1 MNIFQELKEKKDIL
15 TKDGKVDALGPYGR
29 QKLTGQEVA
38 QYFKKN
44 KVKDA
49 KIKKAVEVALDLG
62 GAMSVAQKEIKK
74 FFGNKILNS
83 KEVKHALK
91 YANESFEM
99 NQLVGILHEDI
110 NNLTEKSL
118 IPDLQKIVDTKGA
131 AKVGGVMVDMFTAS
145 MITQIYDKVNDK
157 NKQKM
162 DKSKIEVLVNLAQKM
177 MQKMEYDPS
186 DIVEGRAMKPK
197 QIARKYKKEIEMLAK
212 KGQSPEMG
220 RHKVYM
226 ALYNLAWENGDINTD
241 DPDQTDEVIDEYL
254 DDIMGEFFAHLESV
268 KEGFKSD
275 AQRRAAFASGYK
287 AKGKK
292 DKKEEVLDENEEGL
306 KNKAEKS
313 GMPLGILKQVYNRG
327 LAAYKTG
334 HRPGA
339 TAPQWAMARVNSF
352 VTKSKGTWGGADKDL
367 AAKVKGKSES
377 VELQLQDELTETLS
391 QVHNLM
397 EKPYDDK
404 DVKNVEKLEKKLQN
418 MLKEVDKTMRGS
430 GLSAPAFSMVRGG
443 IVKGLESIKKF
454 YKIAKNIPMKEEVNL
469 QEGTWAIPDS
479 YPKLVKLQDILKK
492 KNIAKDAKT
501 VHKFTDMIY
510 DIFGDDSFFDELGSL
525 ETISK
530 GGEVDQYD
538 GERHSEDYMKR
549 SADYAKKKGLKAGMD
564 MNELLMRHLTKWTGG
579 DLKFKGNKIVQMPRE
594 WYFRDNP
601 EHTPDNS
608 PVKAKLESASPYVS
622 IALDLELLEGRGGF
636 KGFGNLPK
644 GKMKRPRGGSIKAEE
659 KNVMD
664 SYRAMWENAIVEK
677 KEMNPKIIQK
687 IAKLTDRN
695 DHNESL
701 LLLAKE
707 LRDKEAIKL
716 LGSIKDMHKVYGHM
730 PQELIQIRNQ
740 IFDNLMRQS
749 KNAHSNHDDV
759 YGAL

>member
-49 KIKKAVEVALDLG
+49 KIRKAVEVALDLG

-99 NQLVGILHEDI
+99 NQLVGMLHEHVL
-110 NNLTEKSL
+110 NLTEKSL

-197 QIARKYKKEIEMLAK
+197 QIAKKYKREIEQLAK

-241 DPDQTDEVIDEYL
+241 DPDQTDEVIDDYL
-254 DDIMGEFFAHLESV
+254 DDIMGEFFAHI

-292 DKKEEVLDENEEGL
+292 DKKEEVELDENEEGL

-377 VELQLQDELTETLS
+377 VQ
-391 QVHNLM
+391 
-397 EKPYDDK
+397 
-404 DVKNVEKLEKKLQN
+404 
-418 MLKEVDKTMRGS
+418 
-430 GLSAPAFSMVRGG
+430 
-443 IVKGLESIKKF
+443 
-454 YKIAKNIPMKEEVNL
+454 EEVNL

-492 KNIAKDAKT
+492 KNIAKDAKA
-501 VHKFTDMIY
+501 VHKFTDMMY
-510 DIFGDDSFFDELGSL
+510 DIFGDDMFFDELSSL

-549 SADYAKKKGLKAGMD
+549 SAEYAKKKGLKAGMD

-677 KEMNPKIIQK
+677 KEMNPKVIEK

-707 LRDKEAIKL
+707 LRDKEAVKL

-730 PQELIQIRNQ
+730 PQELIGLRNA
-740 IFDNLMRQS
+740 IYDNLMRQS
-749 KNAHSNHDDV
+749 KDKFDNHKDI

>member
-1 MNIFQELKEKKDIL
+1 
-15 TKDGKVDALGPYGR
+15 
-29 QKLTGQEVA
+29 
-38 QYFKKN
+38 
-44 KVKDA
+44 
-49 KIKKAVEVALDLG
+49 
-62 GAMSVAQKEIKK
+62 
-74 FFGNKILNS
+74 
-83 KEVKHALK
+83 
-91 YANESFEM
+91 
-99 NQLVGILHEDI
+99 
-110 NNLTEKSL
+110 
-118 IPDLQKIVDTKGA
+118 
-131 AKVGGVMVDMFTAS
+131 
-145 MITQIYDKVNDK
+145 
-157 NKQKM
+157 
-162 DKSKIEVLVNLAQKM
+162 
-177 MQKMEYDPS
+177 
-186 DIVEGRAMKPK
+186 
-197 QIARKYKKEIEMLAK
+197 
-212 KGQSPEMG
+212 
-220 RHKVYM
+220 
-226 ALYNLAWENGDINTD
+226 
-241 DPDQTDEVIDEYL
+241 
-254 DDIMGEFFAHLESV
+254 MGEFFAHI

-292 DKKEEVLDENEEGL
+292 DKKEEVELDENEEGL

-377 VELQLQDELTETLS
+377 VQ
-391 QVHNLM
+391 
-397 EKPYDDK
+397 
-404 DVKNVEKLEKKLQN
+404 
-418 MLKEVDKTMRGS
+418 
-430 GLSAPAFSMVRGG
+430 
-443 IVKGLESIKKF
+443 
-454 YKIAKNIPMKEEVNL
+454 EEVNL

-492 KNIAKDAKT
+492 KNIAKDAKA
-501 VHKFTDMIY
+501 VHKFTDMMY
-510 DIFGDDSFFDELGSL
+510 DIFGDDMFFDELSSL

-549 SADYAKKKGLKAGMD
+549 SAEYAKKKGLKAGMD

-677 KEMNPKIIQK
+677 KEMNPKVIEK

-707 LRDKEAIKL
+707 LRDKEAVKL

-730 PQELIQIRNQ
+730 PQELIGLRNA
-740 IFDNLMRQS
+740 IYDNLMRQS
-749 KNAHSNHDDV
+749 KDKFDNHKDI

>member
-1 MNIFQELKEKKDIL
+1 MNIFQELKEKKDVL

-99 NQLVGILHEDI
+99 NQLVGMLHEDV

-131 AKVGGVMVDMFTAS
+131 AKVGGVTVDMFTAS
-145 MITQIYDKVNDK
+145 MITQIYDKVNDA
-157 NKQKM
+157 NKKKM
-162 DKSKIEVLVNLAQKM
+162 DKSKIDVLVNLAHRMMRKAENDPLKEGMKM
-177 MQKMEYDPS
+177 
-186 DIVEGRAMKPK
+186 K
-197 QIARKYKKEIEMLAK
+197 QIMRKHGRELKKAVK
-212 KGQSPEMG
+212 TG
-220 RHKVYM
+220 
-226 ALYNLAWENGDINTD
+226 NLELSRKAEADLQQWVFDNEPDIGD
-241 DPDQTDEVIDEYL
+241 DPDDFDQWL
-254 DDIMGEFFAHLESV
+254 DDNIEDIV
-268 KEGFKSD
+268 KGRIREGFKSD

-287 AKGKK
+287 AKGK

-377 VELQLQDELTETLS
+377 VELQQIGELAETLS
-391 QVHNLM
+391 QVHNLT
-397 EKPYDDK
+397 EKPYDEK
-404 DVKNVEKLEKKLQN
+404 DVKNVEKLEKKLEK

-430 GLSAPAFSMVRGG
+430 GLSAPAFSMVRSG
-443 IVKGLESIKKF
+443 ITKGLDAIKNFYRIANNTKSES
-454 YKIAKNIPMKEEVNL
+454 NI
-469 QEGTWAIPDS
+469 
-479 YPKLVKLQDILKK
+479 
-492 KNIAKDAKT
+492 
-501 VHKFTDMIY
+501 
-510 DIFGDDSFFDELGSL
+510 
-525 ETISK
+525 
-530 GGEVDQYD
+530 
-538 GERHSEDYMKR
+538 
-549 SADYAKKKGLKAGMD
+549 MD
-564 MNELLMRHLTKWTGG
+564 T
-579 DLKFKGNKIVQMPRE
+579 
-594 WYFRDNP
+594 
-601 EHTPDNS
+601 
-608 PVKAKLESASPYVS
+608 
-622 IALDLELLEGRGGF
+622 
-636 KGFGNLPK
+636 
-644 GKMKRPRGGSIKAEE
+644 
-659 KNVMD
+659 
-664 SYRAMWENAIVEK
+664 YRQMWEDTIVEK
-677 KEMNPKIIQK
+677 KEMNPKVIEK

-707 LRDKEAIKL
+707 LRDKEAVKL

-730 PQELIQIRNQ
+730 PQELIGLRNA
-740 IFDNLMRQS
+740 IYDNLMRQS
-749 KNAHSNHDDV
+749 KDKFDNHKDI

>member
-49 KIKKAVEVALDLG
+49 KIRKAVEVALDLG

-99 NQLVGILHEDI
+99 NQLVGMLHEHVL
-110 NNLTEKSL
+110 NLTEKSL

-197 QIARKYKKEIEMLAK
+197 QIAKKYKREIEQLAK

-220 RHKVYM
+220 KHKVYM

-241 DPDQTDEVIDEYL
+241 DPDQTDEVIDDYL
-254 DDIMGEFFAHLESV
+254 DDIMGEFFAHI

-377 VELQLQDELTETLS
+377 VQ
-391 QVHNLM
+391 
-397 EKPYDDK
+397 
-404 DVKNVEKLEKKLQN
+404 
-418 MLKEVDKTMRGS
+418 
-430 GLSAPAFSMVRGG
+430 
-443 IVKGLESIKKF
+443 
-454 YKIAKNIPMKEEVNL
+454 EEVNL

-492 KNIAKDAKT
+492 KNIAKDAKA
-501 VHKFTDMIY
+501 VHKFTDMMY
-510 DIFGDDSFFDELGSL
+510 DIFGDDMFFDELSSL

-549 SADYAKKKGLKAGMD
+549 SAEYAKKKGLKAGMD

-677 KEMNPKIIQK
+677 KEMNPKVIEK

-716 LGSIKDMHKVYGHM
+716 LGNIKDMHKVYGHM
-730 PQELIQIRNQ
+730 PQELIGLRNA
-740 IFDNLMRQS
+740 IYDNLMRQS
-749 KNAHSNHDDV
+749 KDKFDNHKDI

>member
-1 MNIFQELKEKKDIL
+1 MNIFQELKEKKDVL

-44 KVKDA
+44 KVKDS
-49 KIKKAVEVALDLG
+49 KVKKAVEVALDLG
-62 GAMSVAQKEIKK
+62 GAMSVATKEIKK
-74 FFGNKILNS
+74 FFGNKILRS
-83 KEVKHALK
+83 KEVQSALK

-99 NQLVGILHEDI
+99 NQLVGMLHEDV

-145 MITQIYDKVNDK
+145 MITQIYDKVNDN
-157 NKQKM
+157 NKKKM

-197 QIARKYKKEIEMLAK
+197 QIAKKYKREIEQLAK

-268 KEGFKSD
+268 KEGFKSELVEGKGLKFTKVKD
-275 AQRRAAFASGYK
+275 KSLEKHLKVVTKKVGAKLEKISGGFAVSDTDMRGFTAVVDYIMDK
-287 AKGKK
+287 SIKKEPFFLANPTFGVNMVSESKDVRKKYKGKEQK
-292 DKKEEVLDENEEGL
+292 SVDKLIMQKGVDKVQQFHDKNPKEFDKMVKNLAMMEEVLDENEEGL

-377 VELQLQDELTETLS
+377 VELQQIGELSETLS
-391 QVHNLM
+391 QVHNLT

-404 DVKNVEKLEKKLQN
+404 DVKNVEKLEKKLEK

-430 GLSAPAFSMVRGG
+430 GLSAPAFSMVRSG

-454 YKIAKNIPMKEEVNL
+454 YKIANNTKSESNI
-469 QEGTWAIPDS
+469 
-479 YPKLVKLQDILKK
+479 
-492 KNIAKDAKT
+492 
-501 VHKFTDMIY
+501 
-510 DIFGDDSFFDELGSL
+510 
-525 ETISK
+525 
-530 GGEVDQYD
+530 
-538 GERHSEDYMKR
+538 
-549 SADYAKKKGLKAGMD
+549 MD
-564 MNELLMRHLTKWTGG
+564 T
-579 DLKFKGNKIVQMPRE
+579 
-594 WYFRDNP
+594 
-601 EHTPDNS
+601 
-608 PVKAKLESASPYVS
+608 
-622 IALDLELLEGRGGF
+622 
-636 KGFGNLPK
+636 
-644 GKMKRPRGGSIKAEE
+644 
-659 KNVMD
+659 
-664 SYRAMWENAIVEK
+664 YRQMWEDTIVEK
-677 KEMNPKIIQK
+677 KEMNPKVIEK

-707 LRDKEAIKL
+707 LRDKEAVKL
-716 LGSIKDMHKVYGHM
+716 LGNIKDMHKVYGHM
-730 PQELIQIRNQ
+730 PQELIGLRNA
-740 IFDNLMRQS
+740 IYDNLMRQS
-749 KNAHSNHDDV
+749 KDKFDNHKDV

>member
-1 MNIFQELKEKKDIL
+1 MNIFQELKEKKDVL

-99 NQLVGILHEDI
+99 NQLVGMLHEDV

-131 AKVGGVMVDMFTAS
+131 AKVGGVTVDMFTAS
-145 MITQIYDKVNDK
+145 MITQIYDKVNDA
-157 NKQKM
+157 NKKKM
-162 DKSKIEVLVNLAQKM
+162 DKSKIDVLVNLAHRMMRKAENDPLKEGMKM
-177 MQKMEYDPS
+177 
-186 DIVEGRAMKPK
+186 K
-197 QIARKYKKEIEMLAK
+197 QIMRKHGRELKKAVK
-212 KGQSPEMG
+212 TG
-220 RHKVYM
+220 
-226 ALYNLAWENGDINTD
+226 NLELSRKAEADLQQWVFDNEPDIGD
-241 DPDQTDEVIDEYL
+241 DPDDFDQWL
-254 DDIMGEFFAHLESV
+254 DDNIEDIV
-268 KEGFKSD
+268 KGRIREGFKSD

-377 VELQLQDELTETLS
+377 VELQQIGELAETLS
-391 QVHNLM
+391 QVHNLT
-397 EKPYDDK
+397 EKPYDEK
-404 DVKNVEKLEKKLQN
+404 DVKNVEKLEKKLEK

-430 GLSAPAFSMVRGG
+430 GLSAPAFSMVRSG
-443 IVKGLESIKKF
+443 ITKGLDAIKNFYRIANNTKSES
-454 YKIAKNIPMKEEVNL
+454 NI
-469 QEGTWAIPDS
+469 
-479 YPKLVKLQDILKK
+479 
-492 KNIAKDAKT
+492 
-501 VHKFTDMIY
+501 
-510 DIFGDDSFFDELGSL
+510 
-525 ETISK
+525 
-530 GGEVDQYD
+530 
-538 GERHSEDYMKR
+538 
-549 SADYAKKKGLKAGMD
+549 MD
-564 MNELLMRHLTKWTGG
+564 T
-579 DLKFKGNKIVQMPRE
+579 
-594 WYFRDNP
+594 
-601 EHTPDNS
+601 
-608 PVKAKLESASPYVS
+608 
-622 IALDLELLEGRGGF
+622 
-636 KGFGNLPK
+636 
-644 GKMKRPRGGSIKAEE
+644 
-659 KNVMD
+659 
-664 SYRAMWENAIVEK
+664 YRQMWEDTIVEK
-677 KEMNPKIIQK
+677 KEMNPKIIDK

-707 LRDKEAIKL
+707 LRDKEAVKL

-730 PQELIQIRNQ
+730 PQELIGLRNA
-740 IFDNLMRQS
+740 IYDNLMRQS
-749 KNAHSNHDDV
+749 KDKFDNHKDI

>member
-49 KIKKAVEVALDLG
+49 KIRKAVEVALDLG

-99 NQLVGILHEDI
+99 NQLVGMLHEHVL
-110 NNLTEKSL
+110 NLTEKSL

-197 QIARKYKKEIEMLAK
+197 QIAKKYKREIEQLAK

-220 RHKVYM
+220 KHKVYM

-241 DPDQTDEVIDEYL
+241 DPDQTDEVIDDYL
-254 DDIMGEFFAHLESV
+254 DDIMGEFFAHI

-292 DKKEEVLDENEEGL
+292 DKKEEVELDENEEGL

-377 VELQLQDELTETLS
+377 VQ
-391 QVHNLM
+391 
-397 EKPYDDK
+397 
-404 DVKNVEKLEKKLQN
+404 
-418 MLKEVDKTMRGS
+418 
-430 GLSAPAFSMVRGG
+430 
-443 IVKGLESIKKF
+443 
-454 YKIAKNIPMKEEVNL
+454 EEVNL

-492 KNIAKDAKT
+492 KNIAKDAKA
-501 VHKFTDMIY
+501 VHKFTDMMY
-510 DIFGDDSFFDELGSL
+510 DIFGDDMFFDELSSL

-549 SADYAKKKGLKAGMD
+549 SAEYAKKKGLKAGMD

-677 KEMNPKIIQK
+677 KEMNPKVIEK

-707 LRDKEAIKL
+707 LRDKEAVKL

-730 PQELIQIRNQ
+730 PQELIGLRNA
-740 IFDNLMRQS
+740 IYDNLMRQS
-749 KNAHSNHDDV
+749 KDKFDNHKDI

>member
-1 MNIFQELKEKKDIL
+1 MNIFQELKEKKDVL

-197 QIARKYKKEIEMLAK
+197 QIAKKYKREIEQLAK

-292 DKKEEVLDENEEGL
+292 DKKEEVNEGKDVRKKYKGKEQKSVDKLIMQKGVDKVQQFHDKNPKEFDKMVKNLAMMEEVLDENEEGL

-367 AAKVKGKSES
+367 AAKVRGKSES
-377 VELQLQDELTETLS
+377 VELQQIGELAETLS
-391 QVHNLM
+391 QVHNLT

-404 DVKNVEKLEKKLQN
+404 DVKNVEKLEKKLEK

-443 IVKGLESIKKF
+443 VKKALEAIEKF
-454 YKIAKNIPMKEEVNL
+454 YKIAKNVPMKE
-469 QEGTWAIPDS
+469 S
-479 YPKLVKLQDILKK
+479 
-492 KNIAKDAKT
+492 NI
-501 VHKFTDMIY
+501 
-510 DIFGDDSFFDELGSL
+510 
-525 ETISK
+525 
-530 GGEVDQYD
+530 
-538 GERHSEDYMKR
+538 
-549 SADYAKKKGLKAGMD
+549 MD
-564 MNELLMRHLTKWTGG
+564 T
-579 DLKFKGNKIVQMPRE
+579 
-594 WYFRDNP
+594 
-601 EHTPDNS
+601 
-608 PVKAKLESASPYVS
+608 
-622 IALDLELLEGRGGF
+622 
-636 KGFGNLPK
+636 
-644 GKMKRPRGGSIKAEE
+644 
-659 KNVMD
+659 
-664 SYRAMWENAIVEK
+664 YRQMWEDTIVEK
-677 KEMNPKIIQK
+677 KEMNPKVIEK

-707 LRDKEAIKL
+707 LRDKEAVKL
-716 LGSIKDMHKVYGHM
+716 LGNIKDMHKVYGHM
-730 PQELIQIRNQ
+730 PQELIGLRNA
-740 IFDNLMRQS
+740 IYDNLMRQS
-749 KNAHSNHDDV
+749 KDKFDNHKDV

>member
-1 MNIFQELKEKKDIL
+1 MNIFQELKEKKDVL

-99 NQLVGILHEDI
+99 NQLVGMLHEDV

-131 AKVGGVMVDMFTAS
+131 AKVGGVTVDMFTAS
-145 MITQIYDKVNDK
+145 MITQIYDKVNDA
-157 NKQKM
+157 NKKKM
-162 DKSKIEVLVNLAQKM
+162 DKSKIDVLVNLAHRMMRKAENDPLKEGMKM
-177 MQKMEYDPS
+177 
-186 DIVEGRAMKPK
+186 K
-197 QIARKYKKEIEMLAK
+197 QIMRKHGRELKKAVK
-212 KGQSPEMG
+212 TG
-220 RHKVYM
+220 
-226 ALYNLAWENGDINTD
+226 NLELSRKAEADLQQWVFDNEPDIGD
-241 DPDQTDEVIDEYL
+241 DPDDFDQWL
-254 DDIMGEFFAHLESV
+254 DDNIEDIV
-268 KEGFKSD
+268 KGRIREGFKSD

-287 AKGKK
+287 AKGK

-377 VELQLQDELTETLS
+377 VELQQIGELAETLS
-391 QVHNLM
+391 QVHNLT
-397 EKPYDDK
+397 EKPYDEK
-404 DVKNVEKLEKKLQN
+404 DVKNVEKLEKKLEK

-430 GLSAPAFSMVRGG
+430 GLSAPAFSMVRSG
-443 IVKGLESIKKF
+443 ITKGLDAIKNFYRIANSTKSES
-454 YKIAKNIPMKEEVNL
+454 NI
-469 QEGTWAIPDS
+469 
-479 YPKLVKLQDILKK
+479 
-492 KNIAKDAKT
+492 
-501 VHKFTDMIY
+501 
-510 DIFGDDSFFDELGSL
+510 
-525 ETISK
+525 
-530 GGEVDQYD
+530 
-538 GERHSEDYMKR
+538 
-549 SADYAKKKGLKAGMD
+549 MD
-564 MNELLMRHLTKWTGG
+564 T
-579 DLKFKGNKIVQMPRE
+579 
-594 WYFRDNP
+594 
-601 EHTPDNS
+601 
-608 PVKAKLESASPYVS
+608 
-622 IALDLELLEGRGGF
+622 
-636 KGFGNLPK
+636 
-644 GKMKRPRGGSIKAEE
+644 
-659 KNVMD
+659 
-664 SYRAMWENAIVEK
+664 YRQMWEETIVEK
-677 KEMNPKIIQK
+677 KEMNPKIIDK

-707 LRDKEAIKL
+707 LRDKEAVKL

-730 PQELIQIRNQ
+730 PQELIGLRNA
-740 IFDNLMRQS
+740 IYDNLMRQS
-749 KNAHSNHDDV
+749 KDKFDNHKDI

>member
-1 MNIFQELKEKKDIL
+1 MNIFQELKEKKDVL

-44 KVKDA
+44 KVKDS
-49 KIKKAVEVALDLG
+49 KVKKAVEVALDLG
-62 GAMSVAQKEIKK
+62 GAMSVATKEIKK
-74 FFGNKILNS
+74 FFGNKIFRS
-83 KEVKHALK
+83 KEVQSALK

-99 NQLVGILHEDI
+99 NQLVGMLHEDV

-145 MITQIYDKVNDK
+145 MITQIYDKVNDN
-157 NKQKM
+157 NKKKM

-197 QIARKYKKEIEMLAK
+197 QIAKKYKREIEQLAK

-377 VELQLQDELTETLS
+377 VES
-391 QVHNLM
+391 NLM
-397 EKPYDDK
+397 D
-404 DVKNVEKLEKKLQN
+404 
-418 MLKEVDKTMRGS
+418 T
-430 GLSAPAFSMVRGG
+430 
-443 IVKGLESIKKF
+443 
-454 YKIAKNIPMKEEVNL
+454 YK
-469 QEGTWAIPDS
+469 Q
-479 YPKLVKLQDILKK
+479 
-492 KNIAKDAKT
+492 
-501 VHKFTDMIY
+501 
-510 DIFGDDSFFDELGSL
+510 
-525 ETISK
+525 
-530 GGEVDQYD
+530 
-538 GERHSEDYMKR
+538 
-549 SADYAKKKGLKAGMD
+549 
-564 MNELLMRHLTKWTGG
+564 
-579 DLKFKGNKIVQMPRE
+579 
-594 WYFRDNP
+594 
-601 EHTPDNS
+601 
-608 PVKAKLESASPYVS
+608 
-622 IALDLELLEGRGGF
+622 
-636 KGFGNLPK
+636 
-644 GKMKRPRGGSIKAEE
+644 
-659 KNVMD
+659 
-664 SYRAMWENAIVEK
+664 MWEDTIVEK
-677 KEMNPKIIQK
+677 KEMNPKVIEK

-707 LRDKEAIKL
+707 LRDKEAVKL
-716 LGSIKDMHKVYGHM
+716 LGNIKDMHKVYGHM
-730 PQELIQIRNQ
+730 PKELIDLRNKV
-740 IFDNLMRQS
+740 FDNLMRQS
-749 KNAHSNHDDV
+749 KDKFDNHKDV

>member
-1 MNIFQELKEKKDIL
+1 MNIFQELKEKKDVL

-99 NQLVGILHEDI
+99 NQLVGMLHEDV

-131 AKVGGVMVDMFTAS
+131 AKVGGVTVDMFTAS
-145 MITQIYDKVNDK
+145 MITQIYDKVNDA
-157 NKQKM
+157 NKKKM
-162 DKSKIEVLVNLAQKM
+162 DKSKIDVLVNLAHRMMRKAENDPLKEGMKM
-177 MQKMEYDPS
+177 
-186 DIVEGRAMKPK
+186 K
-197 QIARKYKKEIEMLAK
+197 QIMRKHGRELKKAVK
-212 KGQSPEMG
+212 TG
-220 RHKVYM
+220 
-226 ALYNLAWENGDINTD
+226 NLELSRKAEADLQQWVFDNEPDIGD
-241 DPDQTDEVIDEYL
+241 DPDDFDQWL
-254 DDIMGEFFAHLESV
+254 DDNIEDIV
-268 KEGFKSD
+268 KGRIREGFKSD

-377 VELQLQDELTETLS
+377 VELQQIGELAETLS
-391 QVHNLM
+391 QVHNLT
-397 EKPYDDK
+397 EKPYDEK
-404 DVKNVEKLEKKLQN
+404 DVKNVEKLEKKLEK

-430 GLSAPAFSMVRGG
+430 GLSAPAFSMVRSG
-443 IVKGLESIKKF
+443 ITKGLDAIKNFYRIANSTKSES
-454 YKIAKNIPMKEEVNL
+454 NI
-469 QEGTWAIPDS
+469 
-479 YPKLVKLQDILKK
+479 
-492 KNIAKDAKT
+492 
-501 VHKFTDMIY
+501 
-510 DIFGDDSFFDELGSL
+510 
-525 ETISK
+525 
-530 GGEVDQYD
+530 
-538 GERHSEDYMKR
+538 
-549 SADYAKKKGLKAGMD
+549 MD
-564 MNELLMRHLTKWTGG
+564 T
-579 DLKFKGNKIVQMPRE
+579 
-594 WYFRDNP
+594 
-601 EHTPDNS
+601 
-608 PVKAKLESASPYVS
+608 
-622 IALDLELLEGRGGF
+622 
-636 KGFGNLPK
+636 
-644 GKMKRPRGGSIKAEE
+644 
-659 KNVMD
+659 
-664 SYRAMWENAIVEK
+664 YRQMWEETIVEK
-677 KEMNPKIIQK
+677 KEMNPKIIDK

-707 LRDKEAIKL
+707 LRDKEAVKL

-730 PQELIQIRNQ
+730 PQELIGLRNA
-740 IFDNLMRQS
+740 IYDNLMRQS
-749 KNAHSNHDDV
+749 KDKFDNHKDI

>member
-377 VELQLQDELTETLS
+377 VQ
-391 QVHNLM
+391 
-397 EKPYDDK
+397 
-404 DVKNVEKLEKKLQN
+404 
-418 MLKEVDKTMRGS
+418 
-430 GLSAPAFSMVRGG
+430 
-443 IVKGLESIKKF
+443 
-454 YKIAKNIPMKEEVNL
+454 EEVNL

-664 SYRAMWENAIVEK
+664 SYRTMWENAIVEK

>member
-1 MNIFQELKEKKDIL
+1 MPNIFQELKEKKDVL
-15 TKDGKVDALGPYGR
+15 DKDGKVDALGPYGR
-29 QKLTGQEVA
+29 SKLTGSEIA

-49 KIKKAVEVALDLG
+49 KIRKAVEVALDLG
-62 GAMSVAQKEIKK
+62 GAMSVAQKAIKK
-74 FFGNKILNS
+74 FYGNSVLRNKD
-83 KEVKHALK
+83 VQRALK
-91 YANESFEM
+91 HANESFEM
-99 NQLVGILHEDI
+99 NQLVGMLHEHVL
-110 NNLTEKSL
+110 NLTEKSL

-197 QIARKYKKEIEMLAK
+197 QIAKKYKREIEQLAK

-254 DDIMGEFFAHLESV
+254 DDIMGEFFAHLE
-268 KEGFKSD
+268 GFKSD

-292 DKKEEVLDENEEGL
+292 DKKEEVNEGKDVRKKYKGKEQKSVDKLIMQKGVDKVQQFHDKNPKEFDKMVKNLAMMEEVLDENEKGL

-377 VELQLQDELTETLS
+377 
-391 QVHNLM
+391 
-397 EKPYDDK
+397 
-404 DVKNVEKLEKKLQN
+404 
-418 MLKEVDKTMRGS
+418 KES
-430 GLSAPAFSMVRGG
+430 
-443 IVKGLESIKKF
+443 
-454 YKIAKNIPMKEEVNL
+454 
-469 QEGTWAIPDS
+469 
-479 YPKLVKLQDILKK
+479 
-492 KNIAKDAKT
+492 
-501 VHKFTDMIY
+501 
-510 DIFGDDSFFDELGSL
+510 
-525 ETISK
+525 
-530 GGEVDQYD
+530 
-538 GERHSEDYMKR
+538 
-549 SADYAKKKGLKAGMD
+549 
-564 MNELLMRHLTKWTGG
+564 
-579 DLKFKGNKIVQMPRE
+579 
-594 WYFRDNP
+594 
-601 EHTPDNS
+601 
-608 PVKAKLESASPYVS
+608 
-622 IALDLELLEGRGGF
+622 
-636 KGFGNLPK
+636 
-644 GKMKRPRGGSIKAEE
+644 
-659 KNVMD
+659 NVMD
-664 SYRAMWENAIVEK
+664 TYRQMWEDTIVEK
-677 KEMNPKIIQK
+677 KEMNPKVIEK

-695 DHNESL
+695 DHTESL
-701 LLLAKE
+701 LVLAKE
-707 LRDKEAIKL
+707 LRDKEAVKL
-716 LGSIKDMHKVYGHM
+716 LNNIKDMHKVYNHM
-730 PQELIQIRNQ
+730 PQELLTLRNRV
-740 IFDNLMRQS
+740 FDNLMRKSSSQY
-749 KNAHSNHDDV
+749 SNHKDV